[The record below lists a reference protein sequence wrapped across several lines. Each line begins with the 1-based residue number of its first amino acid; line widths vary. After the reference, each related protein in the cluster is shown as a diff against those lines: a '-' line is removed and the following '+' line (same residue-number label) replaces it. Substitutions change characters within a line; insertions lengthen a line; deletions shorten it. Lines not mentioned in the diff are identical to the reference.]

1 MKFKS
6 VMSVFILMVGL
17 MLSLPVVSKAEGW
30 VKDINTGCSFWT
42 ASDLNAGTW
51 AGDCVEGKASGNGI
65 LTLFKDNKV
74 LSTYV
79 GGMKEGK
86 LNGKM
91 EAKSEDGER
100 YVGQFKEGYY
110 DGQGT
115 LFFEDGSRYIGEF
128 KDGNYDG
135 QGTLNLADGSR
146 YVGQFKDSNYD
157 GQGTLTYGGGSRYV
171 GQFKDNNYDGHGV
184 YTESNGERYVGQF
197 KNSNYDG
204 EGIYTLPDGSRYAG
218 HFKDSNYDGQG
229 KFTNADGSVFH
240 DGLWVNGE
248 PDIEN
253 KGLIFKALAS
263 EDAGN
268 IQAAIELHKKILE
281 SQPQNVSSINSIAG
295 LYGTLGKFDEE
306 IFWAKKAI
314 DTEPTYDKA
323 YLNYGN
329 ALSELGRIAEAKKAF
344 EKAVELNPNSPVAFY
359 SLGVLAEQTRDIPQA
374 IKYYKKSV
382 EVDPKFENGYFNLGL
397 GLANLKQYDE
407 AISTIKKLLTIN
419 PDHADASKML
429 NEIERAKKS
438 KFVKCEIHTAGKMAF
453 SGKCIFTPDINGSF
467 SLSDFNEK
475 PLLEGILIVSVTLME
490 KGIAEVS
497 ALTINGNNSRWG
509 TAKRSSKDKAC
520 WLGSDFK
527 ICAR

>member
-6 VMSVFILMVGL
+6 VMSLFILMVAL

-30 VKDINTGCSFWT
+30 IKDINTDCSFWT
-42 ASDLNAGTW
+42 ASDLNIGTW
-51 AGDCVEGKASGNGI
+51 SGGCVEGKASGNGT
-65 LTLFKDNKV
+65 LTLIKDNKV
-74 LSTYV
+74 FSRYI

-86 LNGKM
+86 LSGKV

-110 DGQGT
+110 DGQGI
-115 LFFEDGSRYIGEF
+115 LSFGDGSRYIGEF

-135 QGTLNLADGSR
+135 QGTLNLPDGSR

-157 GQGTLTYGGGSRYV
+157 GQGTLTAGDGSRYV
-171 GQFKDNNYDGHGV
+171 GQFKDNNYDGQGV
-184 YTESNGERYVGQF
+184 YTVSNGERYVGQF
-197 KNSNYDG
+197 KDNNYNG
-204 EGIYTLPDGSRYAG
+204 EGIYTLPDDRRYVG
-218 HFKDSNYDGQG
+218 QFKDSNYDGRG
-229 KFTNADGSVFH
+229 KLTNADGSIFH

-253 KGLIFKALAS
+253 KGLMLKALAA

-268 IQAAIELHKKILE
+268 IADAIELHKKILE
-281 SQPQNVSSINSIAG
+281 SQPQNVLSINSIAG

-306 IFWAKKAI
+306 VFWAKKAI
-314 DTEPTYDKA
+314 DTKPTYDNA

-329 ALSELGRIAEAKKAF
+329 ALAELGRIAEAKKAF
-344 EKAVELNPNSPVAFY
+344 EKAAVLNPKAPVAFY

-382 EVDPKFENGYFNLGL
+382 AVDPKFENGYFNLGL

-407 AISTIKKLLTIN
+407 ASSTIKKLLTIN
-419 PDHADASKML
+419 PNHADAKAML
-429 NEIERAKKS
+429 KEIERAKKS
-438 KFVKCEIHTAGKMAF
+438 KLVKCEIHTAGKMAF
-453 SGKCIFTPDINGSF
+453 SGKCIFTPDTSGSF

-475 PLLEGILIVSVTLME
+475 PLLEGILVVSVTLID
-490 KGIAEVS
+490 KGAAEVS
-497 ALTINGNNSRWG
+497 ALTVNGNNSRWG
-509 TAKRSSKDKAC
+509 VAKRSTKDKAC